1 MKKRLKAI
9 GLILATFFAVIFL
22 IEAFGLIFSFMI
34 LEGLCCLAL
43 SIVCALPIINWIVL
57 KLPAKKAP
65 IKPSG
70 DFIRQTEN
78 EPISSPDEIIDD
90 VKKSIL
96 KAVDEAH
103 IDVSITTNAPTPN
116 TTTPQ
121 VSYNKPKVVSEQN
134 GITILDNGAISIEQK
149 GQDFDGK
156 ILYQQNN
163 QYLAAGS
170 WYKDSTG
177 DSKDGILLCNSNEI
191 IYKKTVED
199 YSCIEMARIL
209 PDGRVCY
216 YFDETTIVMLDQSG
230 KQITKH
236 TVGISYDED
245 CCGVSDDCI
254 FLMGQPETQ
263 TDDYLYVLCFQDL
276 KFWKKKLP
284 EIEYPT
290 GTSTD
295 DEEDIESAYP
305 ESASYAEGIITVQ
318 YDNPDI
324 QVKYNLQGEKIKE

>member
-1 MKKRLKAI
+1 MKKAI
-9 GLILATFFAVIFL
+9 TGFLCICAAFLGILLLIVALGLLFDSSTTSDGIL
-22 IEAFGLIFSFMI
+22 
-34 LEGLCCLAL
+34 CLAL
-43 SIVCALPIINWIVL
+43 SIVCFLPGVFWL
-57 KLPAKKAP
+57 KQRAVKKKQP
-65 IKPSG
+65 VDLTPPDQTPSLS
-70 DFIRQTEN
+70 N
-78 EPISSPDEIIDD
+78 PDEFIDD

-96 KAVDEAH
+96 QAVDEAH

-216 YFDETTIVMLDQSG
+216 YYYKTTIVMLDQSG

-276 KFWKKKLP
+276 KYWKKKLP

-290 GTSTD
+290 DTSTD
-295 DEEDIESAYP
+295 DEEDIESANP
-305 ESASYAEGIITVQ
+305 ESASYADGIITVQ